1 MVYDKAEIINDKFI
15 SVYGALHN
23 LGSRIAAIVRSIGGE
38 IEFYIA
44 TFSESSGNTS
54 GLLMQS
60 ALKNNF
66 PGIKMD
72 SALASSEAQSL
83 LESIISNAS
92 VPGSIA
98 SVSLIPSERDENK
111 EKFAQG
117 MEKFASAL
125 IGKDFTA
132 IFLAEPVSRET
143 LSRRKLGFEELASQ
157 LSPHGKVSM
166 SFAHSETTSVNESLS
181 LSFSDSINNSVSNTQ
196 GTSVSQSNGVNQNSG
211 STAAAGIWALTI
223 QTAHILHTRQARI
236 FPRASLAGLPNLKA
250 ILARKGAAP
259 P

>member
-1 MVYDKAEIINDKFI
+1 MVYDKDEIINDKLI

-98 SVSLIPSERDENK
+98 SVSLRP
-111 EKFAQG
+111 
-117 MEKFASAL
+117 L
-125 IGKDFTA
+125 
-132 IFLAEPVSRET
+132 L
-143 LSRRKLGFEELASQ
+143 
-157 LSPHGKVSM
+157 
-166 SFAHSETTSVNESLS
+166 
-181 LSFSDSINNSVSNTQ
+181 
-196 GTSVSQSNGVNQNSG
+196 
-211 STAAAGIWALTI
+211 
-223 QTAHILHTRQARI
+223 ARI
-236 FPRASLAGLPNLKA
+236 LPPFFLRNQFPEKLFHVGNLDLKNLHPNFLRMAK
-250 ILARKGAAP
+250 
-259 P
+259 